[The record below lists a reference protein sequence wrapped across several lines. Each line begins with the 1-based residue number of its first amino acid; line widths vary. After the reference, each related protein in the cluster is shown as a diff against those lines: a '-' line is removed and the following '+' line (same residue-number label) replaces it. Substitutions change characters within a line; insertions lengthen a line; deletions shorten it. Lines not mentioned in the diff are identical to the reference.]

1 MEKEEKIVA
10 VLLTMAILSLGVAYV
25 TFFQGNGGDI
35 SSVAMQ
41 LTERSSVGDLVYFEG
56 TIMSKKFTFKDD
68 HLLLSVD
75 YGQDIVK
82 VFIPNKN
89 GAVDV
94 DNMIDENDYVRIQGI
109 VDEYQ
114 GELEVVVQ
122 SKNDVNAL

>member
-25 TFFQGNGGDI
+25 TFFQGNGEGI
-35 SSVAMQ
+35 STDALQ

-56 TIMSKKFTFKDD
+56 TILSKKYTFKGD

-75 YGQDIVK
+75 YGQNFVK

-89 GAVDV
+89 GAVDI
-94 DNMIDENDYVRIQGI
+94 DNMVNENDDVHIQGI

-122 SKNDVNAL
+122 SKNDIKAL

>member
-1 MEKEEKIVA
+1 MEKEEKVVA

-25 TFFQGNGGDI
+25 TFFQGNGEGI
-35 SSVAMQ
+35 SNDALQ

-56 TIMSKKFTFKDD
+56 SILSKKFTFKGD

-75 YGQDIVK
+75 YDQNVVK
-82 VFIPNKN
+82 VFIPNNN

-94 DNMIDENDYVRIQGI
+94 DNMINENDMVRIQGI

-114 GELEVVVQ
+114 GELEIVVQ
-122 SKNDVNAL
+122 SKNGVNAL

>member
-25 TFFQGNGGDI
+25 TFFQGNGEGI
-35 SSVAMQ
+35 SNDAMQ
-41 LTERSSVGDLVYFEG
+41 LTEQSSVGDLVYFEG
-56 TIMSKKFTFKDD
+56 TILSKKYTFKGD

-75 YGQDIVK
+75 YGQNFVK

-89 GAVDV
+89 GAVDI
-94 DNMIDENDYVRIQGI
+94 DNMVNENDDVHIQGI

-114 GELEVVVQ
+114 GELEIVVQ
-122 SKNDVNAL
+122 SKNDIKAL